1 MALDIKERRPGARM
15 IFSQVE
21 QALYVALATLISITC
36 VVALAGSADALV
48 RGLADWYSTDMVF
61 SIIDR
66 LLVVLMLVEILHT
79 VLVSVRSGTLVPEP
93 FLIVG
98 LIASIRRILVITLET
113 AQHGGVANGYDETFR
128 ASMIELGVLGVLI
141 LVMVTSIFMLRH
153 ARSAEKEV
161 TEHESKEGAKP

>member
-1 MALDIKERRPGARM
+1 MTNAPPSRPVSRM
-15 IFSQVE
+15 VFNQVE
-21 QALYVALATLISITC
+21 QGLYVALATLITITC
-36 VVALAGSADALV
+36 VVALAGAADALI
-48 RGLADWYSTDMVF
+48 RGLADWSSTDMVF

-79 VLVSVRSGTLVPEP
+79 VLVSVKSGTLVPEP

-113 AQHGGVANGYDETFR
+113 AQHGGVSNGDDLTFR

-141 LVMVTSIFMLRH
+141 LVMVTSIYMLRR
-153 ARSAEKEV
+153 ARHPETDGTV
-161 TEHESKEGAKP
+161 HEGDGGAKA